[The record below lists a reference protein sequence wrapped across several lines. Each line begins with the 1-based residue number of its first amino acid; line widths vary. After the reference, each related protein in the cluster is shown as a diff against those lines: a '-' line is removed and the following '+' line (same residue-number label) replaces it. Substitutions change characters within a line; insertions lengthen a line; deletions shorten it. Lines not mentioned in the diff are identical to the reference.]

1 MLFKSL
7 QSISNVNS
15 VSQKSQLNYTRVSS
29 QFGSNSIQLLAV
41 DACIDIN
48 LAPLLTAHIDANIR
62 V

>member
-7 QSISNVNS
+7 QSISSVNS
-15 VSQKSQLNYTRVSS
+15 VSQKSQLINTIGSS
-29 QFGSNSIQLLAV
+29 KFGSNSIQLLAI

-48 LAPLLTAHIDANIR
+48 LAPLLTAHVDANIK